1 MIVSYSP
8 ILSVL
13 RPHQWL
19 KNLLVFIPL
28 LAAHKYDQFP
38 SLYEAVLAFFIFCLT
53 ACSVYVINDLIDAK
67 EDRLH
72 PRKKDR
78 PFASGT
84 LPRSTGHKMWTILLI
99 VSGLL
104 SFFFLNLNFTLC
116 LILYFLFTL
125 AYTFKIKRIAV
136 LDVLALS
143 MFYTFRIIAGAA
155 AVEVIPSFWL
165 LTFSMFFFLSL
176 ATMKR
181 FIEINFF
188 KASGKSGQVTG
199 KGYTCDDAGLLLTFG
214 TAAGYI
220 SIMVL
225 ALYIQDPHTIS
236 MYHAPHFIWLACPV
250 ILFWILRVWFLA
262 NRGRVHEDPI
272 VFALKDKVSLFL
284 ALVVVGIFSL
294 AKVWGQ

>member
-1 MIVSYSP
+1 MSYSS
-8 ILSVL
+8 ILAVL

-28 LAAHKYDQFP
+28 LAAHKYDQLP
-38 SLYEAVLAFFIFCLT
+38 SLYQAVIAFFIFCLT
-53 ACSVYVINDLIDAK
+53 ASSVYVINDLIDTK

-78 PFASGT
+78 PFASGA
-84 LPRSTGHKMWTILLI
+84 LPRSTGHKMWMILLVI
-99 VSGLL
+99 SGLL
-104 SFFFLNLNFTLC
+104 SFFFLGQNFTLA
-116 LILYFLFTL
+116 LTLYFLFTL
-125 AYTFKIKRIAV
+125 AYTYKIKKIAV

-143 MFYTFRIIAGAA
+143 LFYTFRIIAGAA

-181 FIEINFF
+181 FIEINSF

-214 TAAGYI
+214 TAAGFI

-236 MYHAPHFIWLACPV
+236 MYQEPHFIWLACPV
-250 ILFWILRVWFLA
+250 LLFWILRVWFLA
-262 NRGRVHEDPI
+262 NRSRVHEDPVI
-272 VFALKDKVSLFL
+272 FALKDKVSLFL
-284 ALVVVGIFSL
+284 AIIVVGIFSL
-294 AKVWGQ
+294 AKYWGK